1 MLRLTSECL
10 LKQLNSQD
18 LTSFIDPKN
27 LSITY
32 LTKYIVLKKSISF
45 QYQAQYSVSHEP
57 SFQEKEIWLLLH
69 GYGQLAE
76 FFIRKFQG
84 FDSSDRLF
92 VAPEGT
98 NYGYLNGFSGRVGAN
113 WMTKHEREIAIQNNH
128 NYLDLL
134 MGNLLSQYKEAP
146 IIKVL
151 GFSQGAATATRWVSR
166 WTGEINEVVLWAGGF
181 AQDMV
186 LEDAQEKFSKTKFTL
201 VLGDKD
207 EFITPESIEI
217 QQELTKN
224 LGTEVKKLIFSGGH
238 EIDIEMLSKILD
250 PSD

>member
-1 MLRLTSECL
+1 M
-10 LKQLNSQD
+10 
-18 LTSFIDPKN
+18 
-27 LSITY
+27 
-32 LTKYIVLKKSISF
+32 KKSISF
-45 QYQAQYSVSHEP
+45 QFQAQYSVSHEP
-57 SFQEKEIWLLLH
+57 TFQEKEIWLVLH

-84 FDSSDRLF
+84 FDSDDLLF

-134 MGNLLSQYKEAP
+134 MESLLSQFQEKP
-146 IIKVL
+146 KINLL
-151 GFSQGAATATRWVSR
+151 GFSQGAATATRWASR
-166 WTGEINEVVLWAGGF
+166 WSGQVDQLVLWAGGF

-186 LEDAQEKFSKTKFTL
+186 LEDARDKFSDTKLTL

-224 LGTEVKKLIFSGGH
+224 LGQEVKKLTFAGGH
-238 EIDIEMLSKILD
+238 EIDVKMLSKILD
-250 PSD
+250 SSN

>member
-1 MLRLTSECL
+1 M
-10 LKQLNSQD
+10 
-18 LTSFIDPKN
+18 
-27 LSITY
+27 
-32 LTKYIVLKKSISF
+32 KKSIKF

-57 SFQEKEIWLLLH
+57 TFQEKEIWLILH

-76 FFIRKFQG
+76 FFLRKFQG
-84 FDSSDRLF
+84 FDSADRLF
-92 VAPEGT
+92 IAPEGT
-98 NYGYLNGFSGRVGAN
+98 NYGYLNGFAGRVGAN

-134 MGNLLSQYKEAP
+134 MGNLLLQHKEP
-146 IIKVL
+146 PTIKVL
-151 GFSQGAATATRWVSR
+151 GFSQGAATATRWASR
-166 WTGEINEVVLWAGGF
+166 WIGQVDQLVLWAGGF

-186 LEDAQEKFSKTKFTL
+186 LDDAREKFLKTKFTL

-217 QQELTKN
+217 QQELTEN
-224 LGTEVKKLIFSGGH
+224 LGQEVKKLTFRGGH

-250 PSD
+250 SSE